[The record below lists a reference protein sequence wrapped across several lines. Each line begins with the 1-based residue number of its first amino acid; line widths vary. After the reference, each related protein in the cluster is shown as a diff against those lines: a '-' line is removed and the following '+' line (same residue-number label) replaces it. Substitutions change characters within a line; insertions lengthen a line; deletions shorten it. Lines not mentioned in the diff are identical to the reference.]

1 MTIFIKD
8 NNTYRVAGE
17 KAIDIRH
24 TLPAGTYVV
33 QQDQFGAYY
42 LEQIND
48 FTIPVRM
55 YGDVE
60 KQTTR
65 IINTFNQRTVS
76 TGVLLTGEKGSG
88 KSMLAKNIAVELAK
102 LEVPTIVINTKWL
115 GDDFNKF
122 IQSIDQPA
130 VVLFDE
136 FEKVYKPSEQ
146 EQLLSLLDGVYITKK
161 LFLFT
166 SNDVHNINYYLLN
179 RPGRVYYTIRYT
191 GLDSAFIID
200 YCNDVLNE
208 KTHINTICKIAM
220 LFNAFNF
227 DLLKALV
234 EEMNRYNESPQEAL
248 QMLNAIPEDREN
260 LFTVTVTT
268 AGNLVPMDEIYDE
281 GEWSGNPLHPY
292 GIEVRVREYTE
303 DREDWEYAVIT
314 MSPADLVATNYITG
328 EFIFDDKQG
337 NTITLTKQ
345 VNKRFN
351 FNAIY

>member
-33 QQDQFGAYY
+33 QQDQFGVYY

-48 FTIPVRM
+48 FTIPTKM

-136 FEKVYKPSEQ
+136 FEKVYKSSEQ

-166 SNDVHNINYYLLN
+166 SNDVNNINYYLMN
-179 RPGRVYYTIRYT
+179 RPGRVYYTIRYS
-191 GLDSAFIID
+191 GLDTAFIID
-200 YCNDVLNE
+200 YCNDILND
-208 KTHINTICKIAM
+208 KTHIDTICKIAM

-234 EEMNRYNESPQEAL
+234 EEMNRYNESPQDAL
-248 QMLNAIPEDREN
+248 QMLNAIPEEN
-260 LFTVTVTT
+260 DNMFTATVIA
-268 AGNLVPMDEIYDE
+268 AGNAVPVGDIYNE
-281 GEWSGNPLHPY
+281 GEWSGNPLNPY
-292 GIEVRVREYTE
+292 GIEVRIREYTE
-303 DREDWEYAVIT
+303 DSDDWDYIYIT
-314 MSPADLVATNYITG
+314 MTPVHLVSTNHITG
-328 EFIFDDKQG
+328 EFIFDDRQG
-337 NTITLTKQ
+337 NIITLTKQ
-345 VNKRFN
+345 VNKHFN
-351 FNAIY
+351 FNAI